1 MTQPKEDF
9 SQRMIDI
16 LNAGALNLA
25 IAIGYR
31 TRLFDAMAESRKP
44 LEAAEIASKAC
55 LNDRYVQEWLGI
67 MTAGAIV
74 EANRSEA
81 GRLQYR
87 LPEKNAAVLT
97 RKAGNANLA
106 VYAQEIPLLTNC
118 SMEAVVDAFQSGE
131 GISYDNY
138 PKFQAFMSE
147 LSNAK
152 HKQVLVDKFLPTVDK
167 GKMVSRLQKG
177 IRVCDFGCGEG
188 IALILMAQAFPR
200 SRFVGID
207 ISTEAILKAREDLT
221 SKKIKNADF
230 RIQDAATIKND
241 PAMQATFDYIVAF
254 DAIHDQTAPLA
265 ALQSAR
271 HMLSPEGI
279 FSMIDIAAESDHLA
293 NKDHPM
299 GPFLYTVSLMHCMP
313 VGLVNG
319 GSGLG
324 MMWGRQ
330 KAVAMLKE
338 AGFEQIEVLKMQDDP
353 FNLHY
358 QCRK

>member
-1 MTQPKEDF
+1 MTHRREGF
-9 SQRMIDI
+9 SQRMTAI

-31 TRLFDAMAESRKP
+31 TRLFDVMAECKEFQTVS
-44 LEAAEIASKAC
+44 EIAAKAA
-55 LNDRYVQEWLGI
+55 LNDRYIQEWLGI
-67 MTAGAIV
+67 MTTGDIV
-74 EANRSEA
+74 EATRGQNGE
-81 GRLQYR
+81 LKYH
-87 LPEKNAAVLT
+87 LPEAHAAVLT
-97 RKAGNANLA
+97 RQSGNSNLA

-118 SMEAVVDAFQSGE
+118 SMEAVVDAFRTGD
-131 GISYDNY
+131 GIPYDHY

-152 HKQVLVDKFLPTVDK
+152 HRQVLVEKFLPSVDN
-167 GKMVSRLQKG
+167 GKIISRLLKG

-188 IALILMAQAFPR
+188 IALMLMARAFPR
-200 SRFVGID
+200 SHFVGID
-207 ISTEAILKAREDLT
+207 ISADAILQARE
-221 SKKIKNADF
+221 SIKKEKIENAAF
-230 RIQDAATIKND
+230 RIQDAAGIKGD
-241 PAMQATFDYIVAF
+241 PALKASFDYIVAF
-254 DAIHDQTAPLA
+254 DAIHDQTAPLE

-271 HMLSPEGI
+271 HMLSSEGI
-279 FSMIDIAAESDHLA
+279 FSMIDIAAESEQLA
-293 NKDHPM
+293 NRDHPM

-324 MMWGRQ
+324 MMWGRE
-330 KAVAMLKE
+330 KAVSMLKK
-338 AGFEQIEVLKMQDDP
+338 AGFEQIDVLEMDEDP